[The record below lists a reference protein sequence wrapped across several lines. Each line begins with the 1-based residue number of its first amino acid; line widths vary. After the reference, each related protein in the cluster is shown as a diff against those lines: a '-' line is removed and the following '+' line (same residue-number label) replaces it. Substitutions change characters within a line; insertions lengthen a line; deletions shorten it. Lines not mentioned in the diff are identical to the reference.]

1 MMISPATSRGAG
13 DRALDH
19 GADVDG
25 PPPPLMLG
33 PLRVGATRGNCDYGP
48 IQDRSGIVGP

>member
-19 GADVDG
+19 GAARDSRGRVALSADASVSFITG
-25 PPPPLMLG
+25 VKKALG
-33 PLRVGATRGNCDYGP
+33 MNNRA
-48 IQDRSGIVGP
+48 